1 MSFFISSAYA
11 QQAAASGAGA
21 EPNSMVT
28 WLFLGG
34 FIVIFYF
41 MILRPQMKRN
51 KEHKNLL
58 GGIQK
63 GDEVITTGGIAGR
76 IVKVTD
82 EFIVLA
88 VSDSVQLKFQKS
100 AIGATLPKGTLKA
113 IEDE

>member
-11 QQAAASGAGA
+11 QQAAAGASA
-21 EPNSMVT
+21 EPNGLVT

-51 KEHKNLL
+51 KEHRNLL
-58 GGIQK
+58 GTLQK

-76 IVKVTD
+76 VIKVTD
-82 EFIVLA
+82 EFIVLS
-88 VSDSVQLKFQKS
+88 VSDNVQLKFQKS